1 MEAHITEEYT
11 CSICGTTLAECK
23 QWGPT
28 CKKTG
33 RRVCARCCYECEY
46 KVSWS
51 GLWKCTYVT
60 EEDRKAEIRARIQQ
74 RFDAESKKI
83 SDAYRAERKRKA
95 REYAIKQAKAR
106 KKANI
111 KGGKTK

>member
-1 MEAHITEEYT
+1 M
-11 CSICGTTLAECK
+11 
-23 QWGPT
+23 
-28 CKKTG
+28 
-33 RRVCARCCYECEY
+33 CCYKCENH
-46 KVSWS
+46 VIWS
-51 GLWKCTYVT
+51 GVWKCSFVT

-83 SDAYRAERKRKA
+83 SDAYIAKRKREA
-95 REYAIKQAKAR
+95 REWAIKQAKAR